1 MVKEYICEKCGK
13 VFLQKGHYTNHLN
26 RKTPCKPIKNKIIEE
41 KVQEKIQELIENG
54 EIEIKNKNLIDK
66 NKQNIDNITKKDI
79 PRPLLKWVGGK
90 GQIIDILLK
99 KIPKIINNYYEI
111 FVGGGSF
118 LIMIL
123 WAKEKGLITI
133 NGNINVYDLNK
144 SLINTY
150 INIKDN
156 KEELFQVIT
165 KIENEFIKCDI
176 DGDVKRK
183 PISKEDALSSKE
195 SYYYWIRK
203 QYNEL
208 ENKSS
213 ILSSAYFI
221 FLNKTGFRG
230 MYREGPN
237 GYNIPYG
244 NYKNPKI
251 IDKKELDFI
260 SNLIQEVNF
269 YNQDFTKSF
278 ECIEE
283 EDNFIY
289 LDPPYAPENNKSFV
303 GYTNDGFNIEQHKLL
318 FQLTKKISDK
328 NMIMMSNANVKL
340 VSDNISPDN
349 YKYQVLLC
357 RRAINSKDPS
367 SKTEEVIIT
376 NY

>member
-165 KIENEFIKCDI
+165 KIENEFIKC
-176 DGDVKRK
+176 
-183 PISKEDALSSKE
+183 A
-195 SYYYWIRK
+195 
-203 QYNEL
+203 
-208 ENKSS
+208 
-213 ILSSAYFI
+213 
-221 FLNKTGFRG
+221 
-230 MYREGPN
+230 
-237 GYNIPYG
+237 
-244 NYKNPKI
+244 
-251 IDKKELDFI
+251 
-260 SNLIQEVNF
+260 
-269 YNQDFTKSF
+269 
-278 ECIEE
+278 
-283 EDNFIY
+283 
-289 LDPPYAPENNKSFV
+289 
-303 GYTNDGFNIEQHKLL
+303 
-318 FQLTKKISDK
+318 
-328 NMIMMSNANVKL
+328 
-340 VSDNISPDN
+340 
-349 YKYQVLLC
+349 
-357 RRAINSKDPS
+357 
-367 SKTEEVIIT
+367 
-376 NY
+376 